1 MRYPGEVWYLP
12 REAREE
18 GDTKGRRHVLLTP
31 CREAGDHATL
41 AYASTQPTDARRG
54 GAHVWID
61 PARTRYGAT
70 GLTGFNRPTYVYPC
84 RLVNA
89 ASEEMDRMVGRLIDE
104 MAEVRSTLADALGLG
119 TGTCDGSG
127 GAEGSWRGRVVRIT
141 DALAEETEFLYG
153 VTVTEPGYSR
163 RRRYQL
169 VIPLLNEEEF
179 EADPLDIRVDDPS
192 LAVLGRE
199 WNSALIATRLI
210 QTAFHRREIAA
221 WTGLVVTDA
230 VMSQI
235 DEALRSLFAL

>member
-1 MRYPGEVWYLP
+1 
-12 REAREE
+12 
-18 GDTKGRRHVLLTP
+18 
-31 CREAGDHATL
+31 
-41 AYASTQPTDARRG
+41 
-54 GAHVWID
+54 VWID
-61 PARTRYGAT
+61 PARTRYGAS
-70 GLTGFNRPTYVYPC
+70 GLTGFNRPTFVYPC

-104 MAEVRSTLADALGLG
+104 MSEVRSTLADALGLG
-119 TGTCDGSG
+119 TGTCGGSG
-127 GAEGSWRGRVVRIT
+127 KAEGSWRGRVVRVT

-169 VIPLLNEEEF
+169 LVPLLNEDEF
-179 EADPLDIRVDDPS
+179 EGDSLDIRVEDPS

-210 QTAFHRREIAA
+210 QTAFHRQEIAG
-221 WTGLVVTDA
+221 WSGLVVTEA
-230 VMSQI
+230 VMAQI